1 MQRTHVSTAIVS
13 FVVAW
18 PKAFNSAMP
27 QRGSWRL
34 QVNIAN
40 TSSQPVS
47 RTQDL
52 EHRQLLVLADRPGTR
67 IKVLSGRAWLTEE
80 GQPEDRFAQPGEELR
95 VTHRGRA
102 IVEGIG
108 RTRLQLV
115 QPAMSMA
122 RRLGALL
129 PAPQAMLPRT
139 LALVLSLVIALGLP
153 ELLARSFM
161 QFDSQVAAQT
171 VATQAPPLA

>member
-1 MQRTHVSTAIVS
+1 M
-13 FVVAW
+13 
-18 PKAFNSAMP
+18 
-27 QRGSWRL
+27 
-34 QVNIAN
+34 NIAI
-40 TSSQPVS
+40 TSSQPIT
-47 RTQDL
+47 RTQEL
-52 EHRQLLVLADRPGTR
+52 AHQQLLVLADRPGTR

-115 QPAMSMA
+115 QPAMGMA

-129 PAPQAMLPRT
+129 PAPQAMLPRAF
-139 LALVLSLVIALGLP
+139 ALVLSLVIALGLP

-161 QFDSQVAAQT
+161 QFDSQVAALT
-171 VATQAPPLA
+171 VVTQAAPVA